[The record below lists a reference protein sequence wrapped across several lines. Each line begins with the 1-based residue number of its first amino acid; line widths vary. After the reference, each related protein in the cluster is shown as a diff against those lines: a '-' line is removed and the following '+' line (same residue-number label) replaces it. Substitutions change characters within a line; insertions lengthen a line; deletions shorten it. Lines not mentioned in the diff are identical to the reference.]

1 MEINSPETQI
11 DLEDWDN
18 KDFQLSRISLAGI
31 VTRDLKIFHL
41 EFDRR
46 VTKMANLPIE
56 LVEKGSLTGPQV
68 Q

>member
-11 DLEDWDN
+11 DLDDWDN
-18 KDFQLSRISLAGI
+18 KDFQLSRVSLAGI

-46 VTKMANLPIE
+46 VTRMANLPID
-56 LVEKGSLTGPQV
+56 LIDKSFLTGG
-68 Q
+68 